1 MAINPIQG
9 TTPLNIGS
17 TVLFTCSTA
26 SGAWSST
33 DTAIATVDVIGNV
46 TAVAVGSVQIV
57 YTVGSNSTQFQLNV
71 QQSNSLTNG
80 FNYNE
85 VYNALQNRVLWRSQG
100 AISDS
105 LRYFEDFHPLC
116 NTTILDAVRPKDGTT
131 MAQYLA
137 QKQSSVI
144 MEMVNAV
151 YNAPQVIDRAKLAFY
166 RLAGNQ
172 LPQQYVANN
181 NQFVG
186 LRLNLGM
193 GDRTIK
199 LNSLQVWFT
208 KSGSINIHLYNDMIL
223 APVLTIPISWIGGQQ
238 TIISL
243 GEQIVL
249 SNLVPTAYKQG
260 TWYLG
265 YYQRDLIIGD
275 NDPTTQ
281 AVYYPVNY
289 GRFFSLNVLAFSAN
303 VQFDQ
308 YGNRNFVRNN
318 IGANNLMYGMNLEI
332 SSFIDGTNN
341 MVQNAHLFDEL
352 IGLNMSKKVL
362 SDVIFN
368 YQTDAVQRA
377 ISNVAEVNQL
387 YAELHGFKADEH
399 SPYIKGLNNKLDRE
413 MYRVKKALQPTDSV
427 SLGIA

>member
-1 MAINPIQG
+1 MINPIIG
-9 TTPLNIGS
+9 STPLNVGS
-17 TVLFTCSTA
+17 NVLYTCST
-26 SGAWSST
+26 GGGTWSSSNNS
-33 DTAIATVDVIGNV
+33 IATVDTLGIV
-46 TAVAVGSVQIV
+46 TAVAVGVVQII
-57 YTVGSNSTQFQLNV
+57 YTVGNQSTAFQLTT
-71 QQSNSLTNG
+71 QSTASLTNG
-80 FNYNE
+80 FNYNL
-85 VYNALQNRVLWRSQG
+85 VYGGLQNRVLWRSQG

-116 NTTILDAVRPKDGTT
+116 NTQILEAVRPKDGST
-131 MAQYLA
+131 MTQYLA

-172 LPQQYVANN
+172 LPQQFVANN

-193 GDRTIK
+193 GDRSVK

-208 KSGSINIHLYNDMIL
+208 KSGSMNIHLYNDMIL

-238 TIISL
+238 TVINL

-265 YYQRDLIIGD
+265 YYQSDLIGGT

-289 GRFFSLNVLAFSAN
+289 GRYFSLNVLAFSAN
-303 VQFDQ
+303 LTIDQ

-332 SSFIDGTNN
+332 SSFVDATN
-341 MVQNAHLFDEL
+341 MIVQNSHLFDEL

-368 YQTDAVQRA
+368 YQTTSVQRA
-377 ISNVAEVNQL
+377 IESVAEVSQL
-387 YAELHGFKADEH
+387 YGELHGFKADEH

-413 MYRVKKALQPTDSV
+413 IYRVKQALQPTDTV
-427 SLGIA
+427 SLGIP